1 MSHYTFAEV
10 IRLQETSRDLSLARL
25 LEAPRHD
32 LSQRCSA

>member
-25 LEAPRHD
+25 LGATARQAN
-32 LSQRCSA
+32 L